1 MNNTIKSFL
10 IWLLVV
16 TSQNLWAARSSE
28 LGSVTL
34 NDTIVFDL
42 SQATFVTENSVTY
55 MEFPVLLNSLDPQIN
70 AVDFWFQFDL
80 SKLTYV
86 STTATVGSFDVY
98 SNFNSTNEYLS
109 NTSSTSSIAVFL
121 PLNVPI
127 IKLKFSLVNPCDQIS
142 ENDFY
147 NQNALLNGIVS
158 VSEFITP
165 AANEGIA
172 VNTTLPAC
180 ANTDVLFSY
189 SSTVNGQSIVSYDWD
204 FGNDSLGTS
213 QSESTTYAA
222 DGIFD
227 VTLNTTTAAGCEYSF
242 DTQVEII
249 AAPQLAFTADYDQ
262 TSGIVTF
269 TNLSTISSGS
279 IVEFFWEFGDDT
291 TSDLFEPTHTY
302 PADGFYTATL
312 SATSDQ
318 GCTSS
323 LIQLVDASVSVKD
336 IEKNG
341 EFSIYPNPAGNACF
355 VRSNATLEYYVID
368 DLGRRVSETSLIVS
382 NQEKSLDLS
391 ALASGLYMIVA
402 WNEEINIV
410 KRIEVQ
416 R

>member
-165 AANEGIA
+165 AA
-172 VNTTLPAC
+172 
-180 ANTDVLFSY
+180 
-189 SSTVNGQSIVSYDWD
+189 
-204 FGNDSLGTS
+204 
-213 QSESTTYAA
+213 
-222 DGIFD
+222 
-227 VTLNTTTAAGCEYSF
+227 
-242 DTQVEII
+242 
-249 AAPQLAFTADYDQ
+249 
-262 TSGIVTF
+262 
-269 TNLSTISSGS
+269 
-279 IVEFFWEFGDDT
+279 
-291 TSDLFEPTHTY
+291 
-302 PADGFYTATL
+302 
-312 SATSDQ
+312 
-318 GCTSS
+318 
-323 LIQLVDASVSVKD
+323 
-336 IEKNG
+336 
-341 EFSIYPNPAGNACF
+341 
-355 VRSNATLEYYVID
+355 R
-368 DLGRRVSETSLIVS
+368 
-382 NQEKSLDLS
+382 
-391 ALASGLYMIVA
+391 GL
-402 WNEEINIV
+402 
-410 KRIEVQ
+410 Q
-416 R
+416 